1 MEESWRIRIQH
12 PQQWRQ
18 VGETGNQLLSRWPWQ
33 RINQCRGRGLFIINS
48 VDVVD
53 VNGMRP
59 LTDFFI
65 PMTNNVYTHCHTR
78 HVWITDGL
86 TNGLISETWRRWS
99 CNWMSL
105 AYSMSSA
112 IQISKSFL
120 RNRWSGWEA
129 FFICFAFF
137 ADGRQAAGGERGAG
151 PVPTRFARRPSF
163 VCRMCGRTHGAIY
176 SLSSMCRVLTVTWL
190 CVKCFGKQEC
200 RYVANVVFPPSLWPD
215 LELNSK

>member
-1 MEESWRIRIQH
+1 MKRGTNCWAGGHGNASINAGGGAYSLSTVSMSLTSMECD
-12 PQQWRQ
+12 
-18 VGETGNQLLSRWPWQ
+18 LWP
-33 RINQCRGRGLFIINS
+33 I
-48 VDVVD
+48 
-53 VNGMRP
+53 
-59 LTDFFI
+59 FFI

-137 ADGRQAAGGERGAG
+137 PDGRQAAGGERGAG
-151 PVPTRFARRPSF
+151 PVSTRFARRPSF